1 MKDVSQ
7 RIRRLVLITL
17 MAAVTVFPIPLTAAQ
32 APNPGKSANDS
43 TSPIPQNQNS
53 DLEAMRADSKKM
65 HVILNQ
71 MQTNLAFVTNTTDP
85 LKHQFELDIEMW
97 QILLNQMDRRIEEMG
112 RRSEERRVGK
122 ECRYQWWREQ

>member
-1 MKDVSQ
+1 MKDASQ
-7 RIRRLVLITL
+7 RIRKLVLIAL
-17 MAAVTVFPIPLTAAQ
+17 MAAVTAFPISITAAQ
-32 APNPGKSANDS
+32 STNKSATNS
-43 TSPIPQNQNS
+43 TSPIPQSQNS

-85 LKHQFELDIEMW
+85 LKHQFDLEIDMW

-112 RRSEERRVGK
+112 RREHNPAP
-122 ECRYQWWREQ
+122 